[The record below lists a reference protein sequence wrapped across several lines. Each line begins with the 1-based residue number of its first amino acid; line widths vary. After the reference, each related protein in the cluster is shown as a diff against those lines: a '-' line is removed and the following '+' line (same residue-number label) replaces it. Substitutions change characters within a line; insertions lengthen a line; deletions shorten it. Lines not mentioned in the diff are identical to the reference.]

1 MPRAMAIKPHEL
13 DDVPLFQHLA
23 DDVRQKFAT
32 WVSEV
37 SVPEGKHLA
46 EEGEYAYDLFI
57 IKDGTAEVIQEGR
70 TVAELGPGEFFGEM
84 GVLEKARRNA
94 TVVAKTPMTL
104 LTLTSWDVKRLE
116 QKSPEAMRELESV
129 IEQRRQ
135 SS

>member
-1 MPRAMAIKPHEL
+1 MAIQPNEL
-13 DDVPLFQHLA
+13 DNVPLFQTLP

-57 IKDGTAEVIQEGR
+57 IKDGNAEVVQEGK

-84 GVLEKARRNA
+84 GVLERAKRNA

-104 LTLTSWDVKRLE
+104 LTLSSWDVKRLE
-116 QKSPEAMRELESV
+116 NKSPEAMKQLEDA
-129 IEQRRQ
+129 IEQRRK